1 MKMSYLV
8 HEVELSKRHEKI
20 LSLRATLLQQMEDQL
35 ERQEKEK
42 KLQAIKFESAN
53 ERNELLLKDL
63 EAAEKNLRAGVH
75 VQLHPAVI
83 ALQEDTRNLPDVWMG
98 QGHRVTEKM
107 KQIDIRKET
116 VMRRLMGLKADK
128 SPGPDGLHPRILKEV
143 ALEIA
148 DALTKYW
155 ASIEERLPKW
165 EQLFLEQT
173 RNPLEVKDARHKQSQ
188 NELLQDK
195 DTIKITNLSSPVSTF
210 KTSSITEIK
219 KKQAHKT

>member
-83 ALQEDTRNLPDVWMG
+83 ALQ
-98 QGHRVTEKM
+98 
-107 KQIDIRKET
+107 
-116 VMRRLMGLKADK
+116 
-128 SPGPDGLHPRILKEV
+128 
-143 ALEIA
+143 
-148 DALTKYW
+148 TKYW